1 MPNARPTGLP
11 VPPPAAERYRARLLR
26 YANRLTSGD
35 LHRAEDIVQ
44 ETMLRAW
51 LTDLDAHDE
60 NHRIAWLLRVARNL
74 AVDAH
79 RRDRAVP
86 VGALPDDMLHRPDG
100 AGDLADTVVDRQVV
114 RRALARLSP
123 EHREVLFHVHLHD
136 RTRAEAA
143 RAIGVP
149 QGTVKSRNHYALEA
163 MRREIPA
170 A

>member
-1 MPNARPTGLP
+1 MFNAGPAASA
-11 VPPPAAERYRARLLR
+11 VPPDTERHRTRLLR

-51 LTDLDAHDE
+51 LNDLDRHDE
-60 NHRIAWLLRVARNL
+60 DHRIAWLLRVARNL
-74 AVDAH
+74 AIDAH
-79 RRDRAVP
+79 RRERTVP
-86 VGALPDDMLHRPDG
+86 VGALPDDMLHCPDG
-100 AGDLADTVVDRQVV
+100 TRDLADTVADRQLV
-114 RRALARLSP
+114 RRALARLSQ
-123 EHREVLFHVHLHD
+123 EHREVLFHVHLRD

-143 RAIGVP
+143 RVIGVP

-163 MRREIPA
+163 MRRELPA

>member
-1 MPNARPTGLP
+1 MSDARPAALSLL
-11 VPPPAAERYRARLLR
+11 PAAERHRPHLLR
-26 YANRLTSGD
+26 YANRLTAGD

-51 LTDLDAHDE
+51 LNDLDVHDE
-60 NHRIAWLLRVARNL
+60 DHRIAWLRRVAHNL

-79 RRDRAVP
+79 RRDRSVP
-86 VGALPDDMLHRPDG
+86 VDTLPEDALHRPG
-100 AGDLADTVVDRQVV
+100 VTGDPADTVVERQVV
-114 RRALARLSP
+114 RRALGRLSP
-123 EHREVLFHVHLHD
+123 EHREVLFHIHLRD
-136 RTRAEAA
+136 RTRAETA
-143 RAIGVP
+143 RVIGVP

>member
-1 MPNARPTGLP
+1 MSLVRSAGLP
-11 VPPPAAERYRARLLR
+11 VPPTAERHRARLLR
-26 YANRLTSGD
+26 HAKRLTSGD

-51 LTDLDAHDE
+51 LTDLDAYDE
-60 NHRIAWLLRVARNL
+60 ERRLAWLLRVARNL

-79 RRDRAVP
+79 RRERAVP
-86 VGALPDDMLHRPDG
+86 VGVLPEDMLHRPDG
-100 AGDLADTVVDRQVV
+100 AGDLADAVVDRQVV
-114 RRALARLSP
+114 RWALARLSL
-123 EHREVLFHVHLHD
+123 EHREVLFHVHLRD

-143 RAIGVP
+143 RVIGVP